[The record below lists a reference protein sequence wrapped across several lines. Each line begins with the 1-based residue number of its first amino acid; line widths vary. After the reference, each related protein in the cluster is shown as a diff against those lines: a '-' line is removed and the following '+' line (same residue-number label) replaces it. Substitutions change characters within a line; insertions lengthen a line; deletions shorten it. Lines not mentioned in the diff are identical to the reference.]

1 MQKYRC
7 KNCGY
12 IYNEEIENISSCL
25 LCGGKKTNIE
35 LWNDAEGFLKKER
48 EKKRKLV
55 SDLNPSIAR
64 IDELCIDCGLCERV
78 CSNVLDYPLS
88 KQNVDNPI
96 CINCGQCVMNCPT
109 KALVPK
115 YNYKQV
121 LNYLNDTEYIVTV
134 SVAPAVRVAIGDFFG
149 YKPGEFLEKKLVSAL
164 RRLNFSKVFDL
175 TFGADVTI
183 MEEASELLK
192 RLKEHRNLPQ
202 FTSCCPSWVKYCEIF
217 HDELIPNLSTTKSPI
232 SIQGMLINTY
242 YTEFNNLDKEKVINV
257 MVAPCTAKK
266 YEIKRNEL
274 IGMDYVI
281 TTEELIMMLKECNI
295 DFKNLKEEEFDYLLS
310 RGSSSGVIFGTSG
323 GVMEAALRTAYY
335 LYTKEKAPAA
345 FYELQELRGEQG
357 IKEAT
362 ITMKD
367 LTFKV
372 AVVNEMKNLNAI
384 LPRKEEYAFI
394 EVMNC
399 PGGCIGGGGQPLIP
413 ISKLKEYR
421 EQRTLSL
428 YNDDKNSNFKDCYE
442 NQEVIELYKT
452 FLEYPLS
459 PKAHTLLHTSYK
471 SKKEYFKTQKK
482 DSN

>member
-12 IYNEEIENISSCL
+12 IYNDSIEDINKCL
-25 LCGGKKTNIE
+25 LCGGKKVGIE
-35 LWNDAEGFLKKER
+35 LWTEADGFLKKER

-55 SDLNPSIAR
+55 SELNPSIAR
-64 IDELCIDCGLCERV
+64 IEELCIDCGMCERI
-78 CSNVLDYPLS
+78 CSNVLDFSLS
-88 KQNVDNPI
+88 KQNVDNPL

-109 KALVPK
+109 KSLVPK

-134 SVAPAVRVAIGDFFG
+134 SVAPAVRVAIGDVFG
-149 YKPGEFLEKKLVSAL
+149 FEPGEFLEKKLVSAL
-164 RRLNFSKVFDL
+164 KQLKFNKVFDL

-183 MEEASELLK
+183 MEEASELLN
-192 RLKEHRNLPQ
+192 RIKEGKNLPQ

-217 HDELIPNLSTTKSPI
+217 HSDLLPNLSTTKSPI

-257 MVAPCTAKK
+257 MVSPCTAKK

-274 IGMDYVI
+274 PGMDYVI
-281 TTEELIMMLKECNI
+281 TTEELIMMLKESNI
-295 DFKNLKEEEFDYLLS
+295 DFKNLQDEEFDSLLG

-323 GVMEAALRTAYY
+323 GVMEAALRTSYY
-335 LYTKEKAPAA
+335 LYTKEKAPEN
-345 FYELQELRGEQG
+345 FYELKELRGEEG
-357 IKEAT
+357 IKEAS

-367 LTFKV
+367 LNFKV
-372 AVVNEMKNLNAI
+372 AVVNEMKNLNAL
-384 LPRKEEYAFI
+384 LPNISNYAFI

-413 ISKLKEYR
+413 IHKLREYR
-421 EQRTLSL
+421 EKRSKAL
-428 YNDDKNSNFKDCYE
+428 YQNDTISKVKDCYE
-442 NQEVIELYKT
+442 NKEVQDLYKT
-452 FLEYPLS
+452 YLDYPLS
-459 PKAHTLLHTSYK
+459 PKAHELLHTSYK
-471 SKKEYFKTQKK
+471 SKKEYFKQLH
-482 DSN
+482 